1 MSTHFCESI
10 HPFQSIRF
18 LNPSKI
24 SPSNIFTYTLID
36 KQTVK
41 RGREYMMTH
50 TDLSN
55 CPPALGN
62 FFGKARDQFVSA
74 NQMTFSESS

>member
-1 MSTHFCESI
+1 MSTHFSESI

-24 SPSNIFTYTLID
+24 SLHLIIFTYTLID

-50 TDLSN
+50 TDL
-55 CPPALGN
+55 
-62 FFGKARDQFVSA
+62 V
-74 NQMTFSESS
+74 